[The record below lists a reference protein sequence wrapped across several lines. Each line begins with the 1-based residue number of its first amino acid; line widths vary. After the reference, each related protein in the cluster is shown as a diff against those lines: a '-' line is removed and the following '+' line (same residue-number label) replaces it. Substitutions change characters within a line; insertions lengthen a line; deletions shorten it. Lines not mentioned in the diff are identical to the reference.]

1 MSKSRSILC
10 MARIWVR
17 ILELGM
23 TDRVL
28 CLVRIMDIK
37 EDIKDMGSR
46 FMVSSSSSSSNK
58 AMAVVENTTVSMTST
73 GVMEMVMGRVR
84 SMVGNTLILEEWVD
98 IVEDKEGME
107 ARQDR
112 LWWLLRRDIVR
123 EMLRWVVVLG
133 VRGLVLVVV
142 VGASLCECV
151 RWGLTWYGVM
161 DIRMAG
167 FVEGGRTTERQG
179 GKRRNSWN
187 GGGHM
192 KSQVKICGV

>member
-28 CLVRIMDIK
+28 CSVRIMDSK
-37 EDIKDMGSR
+37 EGIKDMESR
-46 FMVSSSSSSSNK
+46 FMVSSSSSK

-151 RWGLTWYGVM
+151 R
-161 DIRMAG
+161 
-167 FVEGGRTTERQG
+167 
-179 GKRRNSWN
+179 
-187 GGGHM
+187 
-192 KSQVKICGV
+192 

>member
-1 MSKSRSILC
+1 

-28 CLVRIMDIK
+28 CPVRIMDSK
-37 EDIKDMGSR
+37 EGIKDMESR
-46 FMVSSSSSSSNK
+46 FMVSSSSSK

-73 GVMEMVMGRVR
+73 GGMEMVMGRVKI
-84 SMVGNTLILEEWVD
+84 MMGNILNLEVWVD
-98 IVEDKEGME
+98 IVE
-107 ARQDR
+107 ARRQWQDR
-112 LWWLLRRDIVR
+112 PLWLSRKDIVR

-151 RWGLTWYGVM
+151 RWDLTWYGVR

-167 FVEGGRTTERQG
+167 F
-179 GKRRNSWN
+179 
-187 GGGHM
+187 
-192 KSQVKICGV
+192 